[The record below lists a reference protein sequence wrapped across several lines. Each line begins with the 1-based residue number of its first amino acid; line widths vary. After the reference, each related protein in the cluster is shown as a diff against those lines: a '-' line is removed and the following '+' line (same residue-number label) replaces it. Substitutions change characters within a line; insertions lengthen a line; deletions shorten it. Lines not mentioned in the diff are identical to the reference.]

1 LKQRPSVLVVDD
13 DAMIRKTVS
22 QILKAKGYIAETVET
37 GKQAVA
43 ASKRRFFNVTLIDV
57 QLRDMEGTALI
68 DRLKETEPRM
78 IRILVTGHPSIDSA
92 IEP

>member
-22 QILKAKGYIAETVET
+22 QILKAKGYISETVET